1 MRQPMMLIALS
12 ALGACASPLPPVD
25 PKQAWVDLYTM
36 TPGRAIMADRLDG
49 KRLDDGRYFQ
59 VTPGK
64 HELVVRFDYEIYA
77 GGMLTSPKDRTCYL
91 TVRFD
96 DFKAGER
103 YRLEARAARSW
114 STSPATCSASHEERA
129 ARRPPQLPVIFL
141 VDDFLGAGIA
151 AANDHVLVLDLVVG
165 HDLQGV

>member
-12 ALGACASPLPPVD
+12 ALGACASPLPPAD

-36 TPGRAIMADRLDG
+36 TPGRLVMADRLDG
-49 KRLDDGRYFQ
+49 QRLNDGRYFQ

-64 HELVVRFDYEIYA
+64 HELVVRFDYEVYA
-77 GGMLTSPKDRTCYL
+77 GGFTTDPRERTCYL

-103 YRLEARAARSW
+103 YRLVARAPVMEPEVAMYD
-114 STSPATCSASHEERA
+114 ASRT
-129 ARRPPQLPVIFL
+129 R
-141 VDDFLGAGIA
+141 
-151 AANDHVLVLDLVVG
+151 VVNEASN
-165 HDLQGV
+165 VFCIP